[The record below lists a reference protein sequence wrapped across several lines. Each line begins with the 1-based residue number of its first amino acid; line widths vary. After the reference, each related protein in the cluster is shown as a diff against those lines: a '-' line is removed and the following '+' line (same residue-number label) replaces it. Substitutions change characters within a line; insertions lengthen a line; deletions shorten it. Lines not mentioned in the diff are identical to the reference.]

1 MLNAAVFLFRACWQI
16 IENNKNNFSI
26 TAFSWCPLDKDA
38 IFEYLYITDYNPLGK
53 DERCGEM
60 KETTV
65 YKRYIVDEQ
74 ILPEAILKT
83 AQTKELLAKFPGLT
97 INEAV
102 KQIGLSRSAF
112 YKYRDGIFP
121 FYEAIKEKIV
131 TIQINMEHEAGIL
144 SNWLNTVAAHGANIL
159 TINQG
164 IPTEGIARVTIS
176 FESHSDERYNL
187 ELMLE
192 SLYDIPG
199 VLKVEP
205 IGQN

>member
-1 MLNAAVFLFRACWQI
+1 MKDNA
-16 IENNKNNFSI
+16 
-26 TAFSWCPLDKDA
+26 
-38 IFEYLYITDYNPLGK
+38 
-53 DERCGEM
+53 
-60 KETTV
+60 V
-65 YKRYIVDEQ
+65 YKRYIVDER

-83 AQTKELLAKFPGLT
+83 AQTKELLAKQPVLT

-121 FYEAIKEKIV
+121 FYEAAKEKIV
-131 TIQINMEHEAGIL
+131 TVQVTLENVAGVL
-144 SNWLNTVAAHGANIL
+144 SNCLDVVAASGANIL

-164 IPTEGIARVTIS
+164 LPIEGIARVTIA
-176 FESHSDERYNL
+176 FEFHADEHYNL

-192 SLYDIPG
+192 SLYEQAG

>member
-1 MLNAAVFLFRACWQI
+1 
-16 IENNKNNFSI
+16 
-26 TAFSWCPLDKDA
+26 
-38 IFEYLYITDYNPLGK
+38 
-53 DERCGEM
+53 M
-60 KETTV
+60 KENAT
-65 YKRYIVDEQ
+65 YKRYIVDER

-83 AQTKELLAKFPGLT
+83 AQTKEMLAKFPRLT

-131 TIQINMEHEAGIL
+131 TIQINMDHKAGVL
-144 SNWLNTVAAHGANIL
+144 SNCLNAIAASGVNIL

-176 FESHSDERYNL
+176 FEALMQQGYNL
-187 ELMLE
+187 EVLLE
-192 SLYDIPG
+192 TLYDISG

-205 IGQN
+205 IGQS

>member
-1 MLNAAVFLFRACWQI
+1 
-16 IENNKNNFSI
+16 
-26 TAFSWCPLDKDA
+26 
-38 IFEYLYITDYNPLGK
+38 
-53 DERCGEM
+53 M
-60 KETTV
+60 KENV
-65 YKRYIVDEQ
+65 MNKRYIVDEA

-83 AQTKELLAKFPGLT
+83 AQTKELLTKNPTLT

-121 FYEAIKEKIV
+121 FYEAAKEKIV
-131 TIQINMEHEAGIL
+131 TIQINMENEAGVL
-144 SNWLNTVAAHGANIL
+144 SRCLNVFADNGANIL
-159 TINQG
+159 TINQS
-164 IPTEGIARVTIS
+164 IPNEGVARVIIS

-192 SLYDIPG
+192 TLYDIAG

>member
-1 MLNAAVFLFRACWQI
+1 MMKDNAV
-16 IENNKNNFSI
+16 N
-26 TAFSWCPLDKDA
+26 
-38 IFEYLYITDYNPLGK
+38 
-53 DERCGEM
+53 
-60 KETTV
+60 
-65 YKRYIVDEQ
+65 KRYIVDET

-83 AQTKELLAKFPGLT
+83 AQTKELLAKNPGLT

-121 FYEAIKEKIV
+121 FYEAVKEKIV
-131 TIQINMEHEAGIL
+131 TIQINMENEAGVL
-144 SNWLNTVAAHGANIL
+144 SRCLNVVADCGANIL

-164 IPTEGIARVTIS
+164 IPSEGIARVTIS
-176 FESHSDERYNL
+176 FESRSDERYNL

-192 SLYDIPG
+192 SLYDILG
-199 VLKVEP
+199 VIKVEP

>member
-1 MLNAAVFLFRACWQI
+1 M
-16 IENNKNNFSI
+16 
-26 TAFSWCPLDKDA
+26 KDSA
-38 IFEYLYITDYNPLGK
+38 
-53 DERCGEM
+53 
-60 KETTV
+60 V
-65 YKRYIVDEQ
+65 YKRYIVDER

-83 AQTKELLAKFPGLT
+83 AQTKEMLAKFPRLT

-102 KQIGLSRSAF
+102 KQVGLSRSAF

-131 TIQINMEHEAGIL
+131 TIQINMDHKAGVL
-144 SNWLNTVAAHGANIL
+144 SNCLNAIAASGVNIL

-176 FESHSDERYNL
+176 FEALKQQGYNL
-187 ELMLE
+187 EVLLE
-192 SLYDIPG
+192 TLYDISG